1 MAIFPKIQSPCP
13 YKANLAAIMDGD
25 MCRMCKRNVV
35 DITHWSDDER
45 VSFLAS
51 CETEVCVTYRFPV
64 RPALVAAAMAAAV
77 AALPAAA
84 QDAPAPDVTAQA
96 DAPVYEEDPE
106 IMVGGIKD
114 PRNVEMIEDVA
125 DAAIPEIPVVY
136 ETPAVATKPA
146 DPVSGS

>member
-13 YKANLAAIMDGD
+13 YKANLAAVMDGD
-25 MCRMCKRNVV
+25 LCRMCKRNVV
-35 DITHWSDDER
+35 DITNWTDDER

-84 QDAPAPDVTAQA
+84 QDTTPAQDETGIA
-96 DAPVYEEDPE
+96 YEEE
-106 IMVGGIKD
+106 EVIMVGGIKK
-114 PRNVEMIEDVA
+114 PQAVEMIEVEDVA
-125 DAAIPEIPVVY
+125 DASIPEIPVVY
-136 ETPAVATKPA
+136 ETPAAATKPQ